1 MVMASLQYKSKCV
14 RCKINILLTKEE
26 FKKENIER
34 FDYHND
40 NINWYLWYCKDCT
53 QCTNIQHKKEKEKI
67 TKCSNCWK
75 TMPLSNENFKKQ
87 KQHEMKT
94 TFNNRDKEYY
104 LFICN
109 ECDHK
114 IQKTQISKCN
124 YCRTP
129 LVLHDN
135 KQWKEQLAHQ
145 KAFINEHTGNYYLFL
160 CQNCIN
166 KNNILG
172 GKIKNL
178 SKISKIVEYSAV
190 LLFIISL
197 IISFLV
203 FNYSSLIHWLSFGF
217 GLILLVFFITN

>member
-1 MVMASLQYKSKCV
+1 
-14 RCKINILLTKEE
+14 
-26 FKKENIER
+26 
-34 FDYHND
+34 
-40 NINWYLWYCKDCT
+40 
-53 QCTNIQHKKEKEKI
+53 
-67 TKCSNCWK
+67 
-75 TMPLSNENFKKQ
+75 MPLSNENFKKQ

-217 GLILLVFFITN
+217 GLILLVFSSLINIFMASLYSKVWVVRRTIIKKEFKTEIIEYGSAFIFILINIILTFTKK